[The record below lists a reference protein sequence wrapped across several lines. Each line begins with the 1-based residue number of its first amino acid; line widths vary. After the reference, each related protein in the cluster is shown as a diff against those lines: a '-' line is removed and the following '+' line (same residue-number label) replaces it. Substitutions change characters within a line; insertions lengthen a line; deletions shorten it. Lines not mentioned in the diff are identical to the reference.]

1 MNAGFLQSVCQLR
14 TCAAGRCIGFDS
26 CKTPFRR
33 SQAWGLRRFR
43 SYQKCCR
50 LGCMDAKLIIPVMG
64 GAGEDFREKPR
75 LDNVLQR
82 WGQWVCQLS
91 RFDSCKTLFRRH
103 RIWGIWGFRSYQMC
117 GHRCRIC
124 SKWGCGRSGFVY
136 RVNSTSSKL
145 TNPMIRFLQMGLG
158 RETPLSTFAVGSGC
172 RCSKRGFWLG

>member
-1 MNAGFLQSVCQLR
+1 MCCQQCC
-14 TCAAGRCIGFDS
+14 TDS
-26 CKTPFRR
+26 
-33 SQAWGLRRFR
+33 
-43 SYQKCCR
+43 
-50 LGCMDAKLIIPVMG
+50 KLTILVMG

-75 LDNVLQR
+75 LDNVQQR

-103 RIWGIWGFRSYQMC
+103 GIREVWGFRSYQVC

-172 RCSKRGFWLG
+172 RCSKRGFWSRWVNAGFLQSVCQLR